1 MTIGTAFA
9 FRSFVTSPPMPPRRV
24 PVLLALAALSPA
36 LGGCSFAFVNG
47 PPANHRTSPFVACT
61 SGNGIPI
68 LDTVGATIG
77 LLDAVSFATNSTN
90 DLSTTGSRKADAIAF
105 GAGAALL
112 AASAAYGFKKTSE
125 CREAQADLLRRTPV
139 FTGAPGPFAPR
150 VPQTPYDPWVA
161 PPVAPPVVPQ
171 GPPAPATAP
180 ATGSSPRDG
189 ANPGK

>member
-1 MTIGTAFA
+1 ML
-9 FRSFVTSPPMPPRRV
+9 PRRV
-24 PVLLALAALSPA
+24 PVLLAIAALSTA

-47 PPANHRTSPFVACT
+47 PPPNHRTSPFIACT

-77 LLDAVSFATNSTN
+77 LLDALSFATNSTN
-90 DLSTTGSRKADAIAF
+90 DLSTTGSRKGDAIAF

-161 PPVAPPVVPQ
+161 PPAAAPVVVPVAPQ

-180 ATGSSPRDG
+180 ATGSSPSDG
-189 ANPGK
+189 AGPGK